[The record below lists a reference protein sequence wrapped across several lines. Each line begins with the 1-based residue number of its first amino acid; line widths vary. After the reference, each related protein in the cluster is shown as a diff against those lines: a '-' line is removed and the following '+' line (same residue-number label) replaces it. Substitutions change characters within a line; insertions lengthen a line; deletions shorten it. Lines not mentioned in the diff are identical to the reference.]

1 MSVELY
7 NAKPLS
13 QVKQEKV
20 NQKKPLQT
28 MEAELSAL
36 KTANLEKEAMIHT
49 LGQELAMV
57 KLELIERKGGEAK

>member
-13 QVKQEKV
+13 QVKQEKQ
-20 NQKKPLQT
+20 NQNKPFQT

-36 KTANLEKEAMIHT
+36 KTADLEKESMIYT
-49 LGQELAMV
+49 LGQELALV
-57 KLELIERKGGEAK
+57 KLKLIERKGGEAQ